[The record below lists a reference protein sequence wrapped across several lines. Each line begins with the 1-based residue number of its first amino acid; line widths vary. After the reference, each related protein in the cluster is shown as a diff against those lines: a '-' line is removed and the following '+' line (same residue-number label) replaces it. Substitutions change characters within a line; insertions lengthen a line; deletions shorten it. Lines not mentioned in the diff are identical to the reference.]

1 MIGTPTLERR
11 STFTR
16 AQQDYLKALYLLRG
30 DERPVPTRELANRL
44 GISSPSVS
52 EMVTR
57 LSGQG
62 LVEHDRYRGQQ
73 LTREGRKVALEL
85 VRHHR
90 LLEMF
95 LVQVLGY
102 HWDEVH
108 DEAERLEHVIS
119 ERMEQR
125 IFELLGRPELDP
137 HGHVIPTLGGRVR
150 PVSRRALSD
159 SRAGEKLIVEGVS
172 DDDAGKLRELERR
185 GLMPGTRIA
194 VTAGS
199 EFEGP
204 IEVRI
209 KGRRESVPLGL
220 ARAIFVAEAPPTPQ
234 HIN

>member
-1 MIGTPTLERR
+1 MVEVARR
-11 STFTR
+11 SAFT
-16 AQQDYLKALYLLRG
+16 QSQEDYVKALYKLHG
-30 DERPVPTRELANRL
+30 DELPAPARELAQRL

-57 LSGQG
+57 LTAQG

-102 HWDEVH
+102 SWDEVH

-137 HGHVIPTLGGRVR
+137 HGHAIPSLSGKVKA
-150 PVSRRALSD
+150 PSERALSQCK
-159 SRAGEKLIVEGVS
+159 AGEKLIVQGVS
-172 DDDAGKLRELERR
+172 DDDPARLREFERL
-185 GLMPGTRIA
+185 GLLPGARIE
-194 VTAGS
+194 VTAPS
-199 EFEGP
+199 
-204 IEVRI
+204 
-209 KGRRESVPLGL
+209 
-220 ARAIFVAEAPPTPQ
+220 
-234 HIN
+234 

>member
-1 MIGTPTLERR
+1 VIGSPTLERR
-11 STFTR
+11 SSFTR
-16 AQQDYLKALYLLRG
+16 SQQDYLKALYLLRG
-30 DERPVPTRELANRL
+30 DERPVPTRELAQRL

-57 LSGQG
+57 LTAQG

-95 LVQVLGY
+95 LVEVLGY
-102 HWDEVH
+102 SWDEVH

-137 HGHVIPTLGGRVR
+137 HGHVIPTLGGKVR
-150 PVSRRALSD
+150 PVSRRSLSECE
-159 SRAGEKLIVEGVS
+159 AGERLVVEGVS
-172 DDDAGKLRELERR
+172 DDDPARLRELERR
-185 GLMPGTRIA
+185 GLRPGVRLD
-194 VTAGS
+194 VVRRS
-199 EFEGP
+199 EYEGP
-204 IEVRI
+204 VEVRL

-220 ARAIFVAEAPPTPQ
+220 ARAIFVTGAR
-234 HIN
+234 

>member
-1 MIGTPTLERR
+1 LVELARPA
-11 STFTR
+11 FTR
-16 AQQDYLKALYLLRG
+16 AQEDYLKALYHLHG
-30 DERPVPTRELANRL
+30 DQRPVPTRDLAQRL

-57 LSGQG
+57 LTAQG
-62 LVEHDRYRGQQ
+62 LVEHDRYKGQQ

-102 HWDEVH
+102 SWDEVH

-137 HGHVIPTLGGRVR
+137 HGHAIPSASGKVR
-150 PVSRRALSD
+150 SLSD
-159 SRAGEKLIVEGVS
+159 RPLSECHAGEKVVVQGVS
-172 DDDAGKLRELERR
+172 DDDAGRLRELERR
-185 GLMPGTRIA
+185 GLMPGTHLDVVS
-194 VTAGS
+194 VTEYES
-199 EFEGP
+199 P
-204 IEVRI
+204 IVVRI
-209 KGRRESVPLGL
+209 KGRRVSVPLGL
-220 ARAIFVAEAPPTPQ
+220 ARAIFVEGARPGGR
-234 HIN
+234 

>member
-1 MIGTPTLERR
+1 MVEQIERR

-16 AQQDYLKALYLLRG
+16 SQEDYLKALYQLHG
-30 DERPVPTRELANRL
+30 DQRPVPTRELAQRL

-57 LSGQG
+57 LSAQG

-73 LTREGRKVALEL
+73 LTREGRRVALEL

-102 HWDEVH
+102 SWDEVH

-137 HGHVIPTLGGRVR
+137 HGHSIPTLGGKVR
-150 PVSRRALSD
+150 PLSD
-159 SRAGEKLIVEGVS
+159 RPLSECRVGEKVVVQGVS
-172 DDDAGKLRELERR
+172 DDDPVRLRELDRR
-185 GLMPGTRIA
+185 GLLPGTPMEI
-194 VTAGS
+194 VGES
-199 EFEGP
+199 KFEGP
-204 IEVRI
+204 IAVRI
-209 KGRRESVPLGL
+209 KGHRANVPLGL
-220 ARAIFVAEAPPTPQ
+220 ARAVFVEEIRQ
-234 HIN
+234 

>member
-1 MIGTPTLERR
+1 VVELARR
-11 STFTR
+11 SAFT
-16 AQQDYLKALYLLRG
+16 QSQEDYLKALYHLHG
-30 DERPVPTRELANRL
+30 DTRPVPTRDLAQRL

-57 LSGQG
+57 LVSQG
-62 LVEHDRYRGQQ
+62 LVEHDKYRGQQ

-102 HWDEVH
+102 SWDEVH
-108 DEAERLEHVIS
+108 EEAERLEHVIS

-137 HGHVIPTLGGRVR
+137 HGHAIPSLTGKVR
-150 PVSRRALSD
+150 PPSDRALTEC
-159 SRAGEKLIVEGVS
+159 RAGEKVIVQVVS
-172 DDDAGKLRELERR
+172 DDDPAKLRELDRR
-185 GLMPGTRIA
+185 GLLRGTHIEVVA
-194 VTAGS
+194 PS
-199 EFEGP
+199 EYEGP

-209 KGRRESVPLGL
+209 KGRRVSVPLGL
-220 ARAIFVAEAPPTPQ
+220 ARAIFVGRR
-234 HIN
+234 

>member
-1 MIGTPTLERR
+1 VIGAPPLDRR
-11 STFTR
+11 SAFTR
-16 AQQDYLKALYLLRG
+16 SQEDYLKALYLLG
-30 DERPVPTRELANRL
+30 GADRPVPTRELAQRL

-57 LSGQG
+57 LSVQG
-62 LVEHDRYRGQQ
+62 MVEHDRYRGQQ

-90 LLEMF
+90 LLEVF
-95 LVQVLGY
+95 LVEVLGY
-102 HWDEVH
+102 AWDEVH

-137 HGHVIPTLGGRVR
+137 HGHAIPTRGGRMR
-150 PVSRRALSD
+150 AVSHRSLSE
-159 SRAGEKLIVEGVS
+159 SKVGERLVVQGVS
-172 DDDAGKLRELERR
+172 DDDPLKLRELQRR
-185 GLMPGTRIA
+185 GLVPGTSMTVVGA
-194 VTAGS
+194 S

-204 IEVRI
+204 VEVRI

-220 ARAIFVAEAPPTPQ
+220 ARAVFVAEAR
-234 HIN
+234 

>member
-1 MIGTPTLERR
+1 VVELVRR
-11 STFTR
+11 AAFTR
-16 AQQDYLKALYLLRG
+16 AQQDYLKALYHLHG
-30 DERPVPTRELANRL
+30 DQRPVPTRDLAQRL

-57 LSGQG
+57 LTAQG
-62 LVEHDRYRGQQ
+62 LVEHDRYKGQQ

-102 HWDEVH
+102 SWDEVH

-137 HGHVIPTLGGRVR
+137 HGHAIPSASGKVR
-150 PVSRRALSD
+150 SISERPLSECRAK
-159 SRAGEKLIVEGVS
+159 EKVVVQGVS
-172 DDDAGKLRELERR
+172 DEDAARLRELERR
-185 GLMPGTRIA
+185 GLMPGTHLE
-194 VTAGS
+194 VVSVS
-199 EFEGP
+199 EYESP
-204 IEVRI
+204 IVVRI
-209 KGRRESVPLGL
+209 KGRRMSVPLGL
-220 ARAIFVAEAPPTPQ
+220 ARAIFVEGARQ
-234 HIN
+234 SGH

>member
-1 MIGTPTLERR
+1 MVEQLERR

-16 AQQDYLKALYLLRG
+16 SQEDYLKALYQLHG
-30 DERPVPTRELANRL
+30 DQRPVPTRDLAQRL

-57 LSGQG
+57 LSAQG

-95 LVQVLGY
+95 LVQILGY
-102 HWDEVH
+102 SWDEVH

-125 IFELLGRPELDP
+125 IFDLLGRPELDP
-137 HGHVIPTLGGRVR
+137 HGHAIPTLRGKVR
-150 PVSRRALSD
+150 PLSD
-159 SRAGEKLIVEGVS
+159 RPLSECRVGEKVLVQGVS
-172 DDDAGKLRELERR
+172 DDDAERLRELERR
-185 GLMPGTRIA
+185 GLVPGTRIEVMA
-194 VTAGS
+194 ES
-199 EFEGP
+199 KFEGP
-204 IEVRI
+204 ISVRI
-209 KGRRESVPLGL
+209 KGRRSNIPLGL
-220 ARAIFVAEAPPTPQ
+220 ARAVFVEVPRQ
-234 HIN
+234 SGR

>member
-1 MIGTPTLERR
+1 MVEVARR
-11 STFTR
+11 SAFTR
-16 AQQDYLKALYLLRG
+16 SQEDYLKALYQLHG
-30 DERPVPTRELANRL
+30 DQRPVPTRELAQRL

-102 HWDEVH
+102 SWDEVH

-137 HGHVIPTLGGRVR
+137 HGHAIPRLTGQVP
-150 PVSRRALSD
+150 PVSERTLTD
-159 SRAGEKLIVEGVS
+159 CRAGERVMVQGVS
-172 DDDAGKLRELERR
+172 DEDAERLRELERR
-185 GLMPGTRIA
+185 RLLPGTL
-194 VTAGS
+194 
-199 EFEGP
+199 
-204 IEVRI
+204 IEV
-209 KGRRESVPLGL
+209 L
-220 ARAIFVAEAPPTPQ
+220 AAS
-234 HIN
+234 

>member
-1 MIGTPTLERR
+1 MIELVRR

-16 AQQDYLKALYLLRG
+16 SQEDYLKALYLLHG
-30 DERPVPTRELANRL
+30 DQRPVPTRELAQRL

-52 EMVTR
+52 EMVAR
-57 LSGQG
+57 LTTQG

-102 HWDEVH
+102 SWDEVH
-108 DEAERLEHVIS
+108 DEADRLEHVMS

-137 HGHVIPTLGGRVR
+137 HGHAIPSASGKVR
-150 PVSRRALSD
+150 SLSERPL
-159 SRAGEKLIVEGVS
+159 SQCRAGEKVVVQGVS
-172 DDDAGKLRELERR
+172 DEDPGRLRELERR
-185 GLMPGTRIA
+185 GLLPGTGIEVLA
-194 VTAGS
+194 ES
-199 EFEGP
+199 EYEGP

-209 KGRRESVPLGL
+209 KGRRVSIPLGL
-220 ARAIFVAEAPPTPQ
+220 ARGMFVEGVR
-234 HIN
+234 HSGR

>member
-1 MIGTPTLERR
+1 MVDQLERR

-16 AQQDYLKALYLLRG
+16 AQQDYLKALYQLHG
-30 DERPVPTRELANRL
+30 DQRPVPTRELAQRL
-44 GISSPSVS
+44 AISSPSVS

-57 LSGQG
+57 LSSQG
-62 LVEHDRYRGQQ
+62 LVEHGKYRGQQ

-102 HWDEVH
+102 GWDEVH

-125 IFELLGRPELDP
+125 IFELLGRPQLDP
-137 HGHVIPTLGGRVR
+137 HGHAIPTLAGKVR
-150 PVSRRALSD
+150 PVSNRPLSAC
-159 SRAGEKLIVEGVS
+159 RGGEKVVVEGVS
-172 DDDAGKLRELERR
+172 DDDADKLRELDRR
-185 GLMPGTRIA
+185 GLLPGTRIDVLA
-194 VTAGS
+194 ES
-199 EFEGP
+199 RFEGP
-204 IEVRI
+204 IDVRI

-220 ARAIFVAEAPPTPQ
+220 ARALFVSVAR
-234 HIN
+234 

>member
-1 MIGTPTLERR
+1 MVVELERR

-16 AQQDYLKALYLLRG
+16 SQQDYLKALYQLHG
-30 DERPVPTRELANRL
+30 DQRPVPTRELAKRL

-52 EMVTR
+52 EMVIR
-57 LSGQG
+57 LSAQG

-102 HWDEVH
+102 SWDEVH

-125 IFELLGRPELDP
+125 IFDLLGRPELDP
-137 HGHVIPTLGGRVR
+137 HGHAIPSRTGKVR
-150 PVSRRALSD
+150 PVSERTLRD
-159 SRAGEKLIVEGVS
+159 VRAGERVVVQGVS
-172 DDDAGKLRELERR
+172 DDDAGRLRELERR
-185 GLMPGTRIA
+185 GLLPGTQIEVVA
-194 VTAGS
+194 AS
-199 EFEGP
+199 EYESP
-204 IEVRI
+204 IQVRI
-209 KGRRESVPLGL
+209 KGKRVQIPLGL
-220 ARAIFVAEAPPTPQ
+220 ARGIFVA
-234 HIN
+234 

>member
-1 MIGTPTLERR
+1 LSTVELTRR

-16 AQQDYLKALYLLRG
+16 SQQDYLKALYHLHG
-30 DERPVPTRELANRL
+30 DSRPVPTRDLAQRL

-57 LSGQG
+57 LTAQG

-102 HWDEVH
+102 SWDEVH
-108 DEAERLEHVIS
+108 EEAERLEHVIS

-137 HGHVIPTLGGRVR
+137 HGHAIPTLAGKVR
-150 PVSRRALSD
+150 PVSERPLSEC
-159 SRAGEKLIVEGVS
+159 RAGERVIVQGVS
-172 DDDAGKLRELERR
+172 DDDPQRLRELERR
-185 GLMPGTRIA
+185 GLLPGTHVEVVA
-194 VTAGS
+194 PS
-199 EFEGP
+199 EYEGP
-204 IEVRI
+204 IDVRM
-209 KGRRESVPLGL
+209 KGRRVSVPLGL
-220 ARAIFVAEAPPTPQ
+220 ARALFVERR
-234 HIN
+234 

>member
-1 MIGTPTLERR
+1 MVEQLERR

-16 AQQDYLKALYLLRG
+16 AQEDYLKALYLLSG
-30 DERPVPTRELANRL
+30 AERPVPTRDLAQRL

-57 LSGQG
+57 LSAQG

-95 LVQVLGY
+95 LVRVLGY
-102 HWDEVH
+102 SWDEVH

-125 IFELLGRPELDP
+125 IFDLLGRPELDP
-137 HGHVIPTLGGRVR
+137 HGHAIPTLGGRVR
-150 PVSRRALSD
+150 PVSHRSLSEA
-159 SRAGEKLIVEGVS
+159 RPGEKVIVQGVS

-194 VTAGS
+194 VVAAS

-220 ARAIFVAEAPPTPQ
+220 ARAIFVAEA
-234 HIN
+234 H

>member
-1 MIGTPTLERR
+1 MVGAPEHEVR
-11 STFTR
+11 SSFTR
-16 AQQDYLKALYLLRG
+16 AQQDYLKALYLLGG
-30 DERPVPTRELANRL
+30 DERPVPTSELAQRL

-57 LSGQG
+57 LSAQR

-95 LVQVLGY
+95 LVQILGY
-102 HWDEVH
+102 SWDEVH

-125 IFELLGRPELDP
+125 IYDLLGRPDIDP
-137 HGHVIPTLGGRVR
+137 HGHAIPTLTGKVR
-150 PVSRRALSD
+150 AVSNRSLSECH
-159 SRAGEKLIVEGVS
+159 AGEKVVVHDVS
-172 DDDAGKLRELERR
+172 DEDPSKLREIGRR
-185 GLMPGTRIA
+185 GLKPGTRID
-194 VTAGS
+194 VISGS
-199 EFEGP
+199 QFEGP
-204 IEVRI
+204 IEVRV

-220 ARAIFVAEAPPTPQ
+220 ARAMFVTGER
-234 HIN
+234 

>member
-1 MIGTPTLERR
+1 
-11 STFTR
+11 
-16 AQQDYLKALYLLRG
+16 
-30 DERPVPTRELANRL
+30 
-44 GISSPSVS
+44 
-52 EMVTR
+52 MVTR
-57 LSGQG
+57 LSAHD

-102 HWDEVH
+102 SWDEVH

-137 HGHVIPTLGGRVR
+137 HGHVIPTLGGKVR
-150 PVSRRALSD
+150 PVSQRALSEAG
-159 SRAGEKLIVEGVS
+159 AGERLVVEGVS
-172 DDDAGKLRELERR
+172 DDDAARLRELERR
-185 GLMPGTRIA
+185 GLRPGTRIA

-199 EFEGP
+199 EFESP
-204 IEVRI
+204 VEVRI
-209 KGRRESVPLGL
+209 KGRRSSVPLGL
-220 ARAIFVAEAPPTPQ
+220 ARAIFVAEDRV
-234 HIN
+234 